1 MSDYRLRGYRK
12 SDLDA
17 LVRLDDIC
25 FAPQFRFTR
34 ATMRRF
40 AEDVRARV
48 VIAEQREE
56 FVGFCIAHIEP
67 ENAGYVVTLD
77 VDPAHWRNGIASL
90 LMQRAEEECRVAG
103 CVSMALHVFTGN
115 TAAIRFYERS
125 GYVNAGAVENFYG
138 AGVHALVY
146 FKPLGVGLASSYS

>member
-12 SDLDA
+12 TDLDA

-25 FAPQFRFTR
+25 FALQFRFTR
-34 ATMRRF
+34 AAMRRF
-40 AEDVRARV
+40 AEDEKARV

-67 ENAGYVVTLD
+67 EDTGYVVTLD

-90 LMQRAEEECRVAG
+90 LMQRAEEECRIAG
-103 CVSMALHVFTGN
+103 CVSMALHVFTEN
-115 TAAIRFYERS
+115 TAAIRFYERR
-125 GYVNAGAVENFYG
+125 GYVNASTVEDFYG
-138 AGVHALVY
+138 TGVHALMY
-146 FKPLGVGLASSYS
+146 FKSLLSVAR

>member
-1 MSDYRLRGYRK
+1 MNDYLLRGYRK

-17 LVRLDDIC
+17 LVRLDEVC

-34 ATMRRF
+34 GMMRRF
-40 AEDVRARV
+40 AEDEKARV

-56 FVGFCIAHIEP
+56 FVGFCIAHVEP

-77 VDPAHWRNGIASL
+77 VDPAHRRNGIARR
-90 LMQRAEEECRVAG
+90 LMHCAEEECRVAG

-138 AGVHALVY
+138 IGVHALVY
-146 FKPLGVGLASSYS
+146 VKSLLSVTR

>member
-1 MSDYRLRGYRK
+1 MNDYILRGYRK
-12 SDLDA
+12 TDLDA
-17 LVRLDDIC
+17 LVQLDDIC

-34 ATMRRF
+34 GMMRRF
-40 AEDVRARV
+40 AEDEKACV
-48 VIAEQREE
+48 VIAEQHEK

-77 VDPAHWRNGIASL
+77 VDPAHWRNGIASR
-90 LMQRAEEECRVAG
+90 LMQRVEEECSVAG

-125 GYVNAGAVENFYG
+125 GYVNAGAVEDFYG
-138 AGVHALVY
+138 TGVHALAY
-146 FKPLGVGLASSYS
+146 FKSLLSVTR